1 MGGRDGQLPKAP
13 KRPNA
18 SRPTPPVTRI
28 VIDDTDRKI
37 LDLLQRDARLTN
49 AAIAAEVGLTAP
61 SVFERIRKLEGRG
74 VICGYTARVDP
85 VALGRPLTAFIRLT
99 AAYDEKH
106 DAGVREIARDPDVL
120 EVYNVAGEDCF
131 LIKTRVSNP
140 HELQELINR
149 IRGQITVLRSTT
161 MIVMDAVKEGGPLNV
176 HAPAEAAGKSR
187 KAARG
192 RQRKNGR

>member
-1 MGGRDGQLPKAP
+1 M
-13 KRPNA
+13 
-18 SRPTPPVTRI
+18 
-28 VIDDTDRKI
+28 IDDTDRKI
-37 LDLLQRDARLTN
+37 LELLQHDARLTN

-74 VICGYTARVDP
+74 AICGYTARVNA

-106 DAGVREIARDPDVL
+106 DPGIREIARDPDVQ
-120 EVYNVAGEDCF
+120 EVYSVAGEDCF

-140 HELQELINR
+140 HDLQELIYR

-176 HAPAEAAGKSR
+176 YGPAENSGQSR
-187 KAARG
+187 MPARRRKG
-192 RQRKNGR
+192 RK